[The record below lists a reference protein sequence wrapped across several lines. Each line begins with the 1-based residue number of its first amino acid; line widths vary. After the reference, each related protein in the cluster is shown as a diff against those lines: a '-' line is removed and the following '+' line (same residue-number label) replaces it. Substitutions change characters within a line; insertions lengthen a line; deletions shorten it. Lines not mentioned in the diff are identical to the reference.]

1 MGAGVVAFAENREEK
16 TLTVENI
23 KYAEHKNGVK
33 WAYFPALTQMGLR
46 HGISTRFGGVSC
58 GDLAS
63 LNLGVKVGDAPE
75 NIATNRRCF
84 AEAVGVADERI
95 VASGQVHET
104 TVAIVNDEH
113 AGQRIAATDGL
124 VTNTPNL
131 PLLLF
136 FADCVPLLIY
146 DPVQKVIGLSHA
158 GWKGTLYSIGPKTI
172 ATMQQAFA
180 TDPADCIVGIAPSI
194 GPDDYEVDQPVLAE
208 INKLWQQ
215 PEQFCRPF
223 SPGHWLLDLWRW
235 NQLQFINAGV
245 KTENIHIAGVSTAKN
260 PDLFFSHRASHG
272 TAGRFGVLMTL

>member
-1 MGAGVVAFAENREEK
+1 METIEF
-16 TLTVENI
+16 
-23 KYAEHKNGVK
+23 AEHKNGVK
-33 WAYFPALTQMGLR
+33 WAYFPALEQLGLR

-58 GDLAS
+58 DGLAS
-63 LNLGVKVGDAPE
+63 LNLGVKVDDAPE

-84 AEAVGVADERI
+84 AEALGVADERI

-113 AGQRIAATDGL
+113 AGQRIAATDAL

-146 DPVQKVIGLSHA
+146 DPVRKVIGLSHA
-158 GWKGTLYSIGPKTI
+158 GWKGTLHSIGPKTI

-180 TDPADCIVGIAPSI
+180 SDPADCIVGIAPSI

-208 INKLWQQ
+208 INRLWQR
-215 PEQFCRPF
+215 PEQFCRP
-223 SPGHWLLDLWRW
+223 SGPGHWLLDLWRW

-245 KTENIHIAGVSTAKN
+245 KTENIHIAGVSTARQ
-260 PDLFFSHRASHG
+260 PELFFSHRASQG